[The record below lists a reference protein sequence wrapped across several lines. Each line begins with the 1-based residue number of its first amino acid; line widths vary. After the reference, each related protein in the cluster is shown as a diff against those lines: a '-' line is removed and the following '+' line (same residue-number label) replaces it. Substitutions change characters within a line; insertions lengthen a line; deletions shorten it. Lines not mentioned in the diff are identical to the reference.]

1 MCFSAGVSFTASAV
15 ILIVGVVSIVKA
27 TTTAQRVF
35 ALVPLFFAFQQFTE
49 GLLWLVL
56 ANHPYDVWRPFLTHV
71 YLSFAWIIWP
81 VFIPFSMGL
90 LEKNVLRKK
99 IIHVF
104 LGIGIMVSLCW
115 IGVMIFYHAHALINV
130 YHIDYQFDFKPV
142 YPFLF
147 TLLYLIATVL
157 TLLVSSVKYM
167 WAFSITNLAS
177 YLFTRIFFAGH
188 VVSIW
193 CFFGALSSFIVMM
206 IIINLN
212 ATTEK
217 EKQLQ
222 ESSCLI

>member
-15 ILIVGVVSIVKA
+15 ILVIGVISITKA

-35 ALVPLFFAFQQFTE
+35 ALIPLFFSLQQFTE

-56 ANHPYDVWRPFLTHV
+56 ANPAYDGWRPFLTHF
-71 YLSFAWIIWP
+71 YLSFAWVIWP

-90 LEKNVLRKK
+90 LEKNVNRKK
-99 IIHVF
+99 IIHLI
-104 LGIGIMVSLCW
+104 LGIGIFVSVCW
-115 IGVMIFYHAHALINV
+115 IGVMIFYHAHAIINV
-130 YHIDYQFDFKPV
+130 YHIDYKFDFKPV

-147 TLLYLIATVL
+147 TLLYLIATVI

-167 WAFSITNLAS
+167 WAFSIVNLAS
-177 YLFTRIFFAGH
+177 YLFTRIYFAGH

-206 IIINLN
+206 IIFNLN
-212 ATTEK
+212 ASVEK
-217 EKQLQ
+217 KKLALQ
-222 ESSCLI
+222 A